1 MAAIG
6 GLFETVFHTCV
17 RGYHVYQDVWV
28 PATDEMLSCCREVG
42 NPHDPFAVKV
52 TKAGITVG
60 HLPKKISSTCSLFIF
75 NGGSISCKVTDSHR
89 RYSSDLVQ
97 GGLEIPCII
106 RLQGTKELIDKASK
120 LLGISS
126 ESTASADKK
135 PTKKQTDIIDASVT
149 PGAKKQ
155 TDIIDASV
163 TPAPNAKRIKLESE
177 ADQNVWVTFT
187 GTRIQLFTED
197 KRIIV
202 EQERLSDRHINFA
215 QAVLRAQFPWCD
227 GLQNSLL
234 QDRLRFSVTS
244 KIVQILHIR
253 GNHWMV
259 ISNVHCDGNNMNVYD
274 TVLDSSTLDLLN
286 SMFEEDVTFSN
297 VEQLEKQQG
306 DVDCRVFNIAIATS
320 LLHGLTPTQYNQ
332 SLMRH
337 HLVHSLEAKTI
348 QPFL

>member
-42 NPHDPFAVKV
+42 NPHDPFTVKV

-149 PGAKKQ
+149 A
-155 TDIIDASV
+155 
-163 TPAPNAKRIKLESE
+163 APDAKRIKIESE
-177 ADQNVWVTFT
+177 ADQNAWVTFT

-197 KRIIV
+197 KRIII

-244 KIVQILHIR
+244 KIVQILHIC

-274 TVLDSSTLDLLN
+274 TVYDNMDSSTLDLLN

-297 VEQLEKQQG
+297 VEQLG
-306 DVDCRVFNIAIATS
+306 DVDCGVFSIAIATS

-348 QPFL
+348 QPFP